1 MSGLVAVNPKPFLTG
16 LIEKTV
22 IVRLKWGNIEYK
34 GTLESYDDY
43 MNFLLRDCEEWIDGT
58 VKGALGTVFIRCNN
72 ILYIREKDPLKV
84 ENNEVKMAD

>member
-1 MSGLVAVNPKPFLTG
+1 MAVNPKPFLTG

-43 MNFLLRDCEEWIDGT
+43 MNFLLRDCEEWIDGA
-58 VKGALGTVFIRCNN
+58 VKGTLGTVFIRCNN
-72 ILYIREKDPLKV
+72 ILYIREKDSLKV
-84 ENNEVKMAD
+84 ENNEVKMVD